1 MTETKNT
8 LAPLCQR
15 AYACREEHTY
25 CRPAFPIDGDNFYF
39 AGHDDQGDAECPYK
53 KQYGSLYTCDCPVR
67 REIYQRYKI

>member
-15 AYACREEHTY
+15 AYACREAHTY

-39 AGHDDQGDAECPYK
+39 TGQDASGDAECAYK
-53 KQYGSLYTCDCPVR
+53 KKYGSLYTCDCPVR
-67 REIYQRYKI
+67 LEIYQRYKI